1 MENLEQHDSHDG
13 ATAGHPDSPRG
24 WRLIFQRSDGLRS
37 GWRLLLFAIFFFVA
51 LQLLLNAAIRLRL
64 PLPTSRSVIAPATAI
79 TQEGVSILATFA
91 AVLLMAWI
99 ERRSFSDY
107 GLPLRAAFRGRFW
120 QGSIWG
126 IAAFSATILLIA
138 ALKGFSLGHV
148 ALSGRALV
156 QQSLL
161 WALVF
166 VLVGIWEE
174 SFFRGY
180 ALFTLAD
187 GIGFWP
193 AACVLSAFFG
203 FTHLSNGGEGWSG
216 VPQIFLISILFC
228 LTLRRTGNLWF
239 AVGMHAGWD
248 YAETFLFSAPDSG
261 TVAPGT
267 LLHSSF
273 HGPRWLTGGAVGP
286 EASVFSLLVLLVAML
301 LFARLYPPREEADRT
316 TP

>member
-1 MENLEQHDSHDG
+1 MENLEQHDSRDE
-13 ATAGHPDSPRG
+13 ATTSHPGSPRG
-24 WRLIFQRSDGLRS
+24 WRLIFQRTDGLRS
-37 GWRLLLFAIFFFVA
+37 GWRLCLFAIFFFVA
-51 LQLLLNAAIRLRL
+51 LQLLVFAAIRLRL
-64 PLPTSRSVIAPATAI
+64 PMPTSRSVLAPAPVITADV
-79 TQEGVSILATFA
+79 VSILATFA
-91 AVLLMAWI
+91 AALLMAWI

-138 ALKGFSLGHV
+138 ALKGFSLGYV

-156 QQSLL
+156 QQSILY
-161 WALVF
+161 ALVF

-180 ALFTLAD
+180 ALLTLAD

-193 AACVLSAFFG
+193 AACILSAFFAY
-203 FTHLSNGGEGWSG
+203 THLSNGGEAWTG
-216 VPQIFLISILFC
+216 VPQIFLISMLFC

-261 TVAPGT
+261 TVSPGT

-273 HGPRWLTGGAVGP
+273 HGPRWLTGGTVGP
-286 EASVFSLLVLLVAML
+286 EGSVFSIVVLLAAML
-301 LFARLYPPREEADRT
+301 LFARLYPPRGENAR
-316 TP
+316 